1 MRKIYH
7 KKCESPIQLSGLTVL
22 CTIEV
27 QDNRCCYSS
36 RSLYISCTIE
46 GATKQLNHLRQDH
59 IYPVGI
65 NFRTEEIGNARALQM
80 RCIAGNNR
88 ASEASVKGGVLGSGV
103 LGGRIG
109 SVSSYFF
116 VMRDIVND

>member
-7 KKCESPIQLSGLTVL
+7 KKCESPTQLSSPTVL
-22 CTIEV
+22 CTIKV
-27 QDNRCCYSS
+27 QDNRCCDSS
-36 RSLYISCTIE
+36 RSEYFLCIIE
-46 GATKQLNHLRQDH
+46 MQPYSIQTRTDH

-109 SVSSYFF
+109 SVSS
-116 VMRDIVND
+116 

>member
-7 KKCESPIQLSGLTVL
+7 KKCESPTQLSGPTVL

-27 QDNRCCYSS
+27 QDNRCCDSS
-36 RSLYISCTIE
+36 RSLYTSCTIE
-46 GATKQLNHLRQDH
+46 GATKQPYNFKQDH

-65 NFRTEEIGNARALQM
+65 NFRTEEIGNARAFTM

-103 LGGRIG
+103 LGGRI
-109 SVSSYFF
+109 
-116 VMRDIVND
+116 